1 MVQISG
7 EGGLWGAACSGPPKV
22 GDPQQEED
30 KEDETAGE
38 AVPLEEFHD
47 PRGSG
52 VGLYLTGG
60 RSPRLEEPPR
70 LVGSLWG
77 AGGTEC

>member
-7 EGGLWGAACSGPPKV
+7 EGGLWGAACSGPPEV

-52 VGLYLTGG
+52 V
-60 RSPRLEEPPR
+60 
-70 LVGSLWG
+70 
-77 AGGTEC
+77 